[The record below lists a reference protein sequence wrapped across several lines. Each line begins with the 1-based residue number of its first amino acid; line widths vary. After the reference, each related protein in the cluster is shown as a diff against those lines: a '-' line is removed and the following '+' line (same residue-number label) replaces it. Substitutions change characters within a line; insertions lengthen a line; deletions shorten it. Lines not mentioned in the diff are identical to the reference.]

1 MRIWIIDAI
10 EFKLPLG
17 KFGEKSMAMSKLVK
31 NITKE
36 DWRSLGY
43 YFECDDINKKWIFVG
58 SKNGL
63 GYFNL
68 YLEQYIHNPKNKA
81 YSEHDHLGPYQNLR
95 ILTNAEAKI
104 TDSCISGTLDD
115 FDRLKNLIKAKLVE
129 AEINSKFIID
139 EEFSSYNDYILEF
152 KIMDYG
158 FDPATADKQLWE

>member
-1 MRIWIIDAI
+1 
-10 EFKLPLG
+10 
-17 KFGEKSMAMSKLVK
+17 MSKIVK

-43 YFECDDINKKWIFVG
+43 YFDCDDINKKWIFVG

-68 YLEQYIHNPKNKA
+68 YLEQYILNSKNKV
-81 YSEHDHLGPYQNLR
+81 YGEHDHLGPYENLR
-95 ILTNAEAKI
+95 IMTNAEAKI

-115 FDRLKNLIKAKLVE
+115 FNKLKNIIKTKLAE
-129 AEINSKFIID
+129 ADINSVFVID
-139 EEFSSYNDYILEF
+139 EEFSLDNNYKLEF

-158 FDPATADKQLWE
+158 FDPATADIQLWE